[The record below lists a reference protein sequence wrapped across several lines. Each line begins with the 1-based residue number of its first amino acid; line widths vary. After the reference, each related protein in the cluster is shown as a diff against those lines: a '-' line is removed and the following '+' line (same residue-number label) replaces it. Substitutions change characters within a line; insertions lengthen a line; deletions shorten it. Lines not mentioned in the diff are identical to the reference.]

1 MTAEQLEG
9 QWRRGRRQFAGVPR
23 VLVTPVYVE
32 GWERRMRALDVEREA
47 WLAMLEREP
56 DRPGNWLRHVRIRE
70 LDRAM
75 MTLALV
81 RQQVQAINAPA

>member
-23 VLVTPVYVE
+23 VLVTASYIE
-32 GWERRMRALDVEREA
+32 GWERRMRALAFERDR
-47 WLAMLEREP
+47 WLALLERDP
-56 DRPGNWLRHVRIRE
+56 DGPGNWLRNVRIRE
-70 LDRAM
+70 LDSEM

-81 RQQVQAINAPA
+81 RQHVQAINARA